1 MKDDFDQYRKDWE
14 VAPESIP
21 HFQEVHKEIARLR
34 KRRKNRIILWYSAVI
49 AFCMAIISYVI
60 YTDELNSVYKSI
72 SEFLLLFASVQAF
85 RTSWKNITQQKQE
98 YLLNNVEFI
107 QSIARQGSR
116 SKLTH
121 NLAFISI
128 LSVALFL
135 YFVESLLTDTVCLG
149 IALAVLVTFNLL
161 IWLLIKPHYSKQNV
175 AKNKKLLKLLHT
187 NEKRT

>member
-21 HFQEVHKEIARLR
+21 HLHEVQKEISRLR
-34 KRRKNRIILWYSAVI
+34 KQRKNRIILWYSAVI
-49 AFCMAIISYVI
+49 AFSMAIISYVI
-60 YTDELNSVYKSI
+60 YTDELNSVYKST
-72 SEFLLLFASVQAF
+72 SEFLLLFASVLAF

-107 QSIARQGSR
+107 QSIARQETTN
-116 SKLTH
+116 KLTY

-135 YFVESLLTDTVCLG
+135 YFAESLLTDTVRLG
-149 IALAVLVTFNLL
+149 IALVILLTFNLL
-161 IWLLIKPHYSKQNV
+161 IWLLIKPHYSKQSV